1 MNKLNLS
8 ILMTMLVLPL
18 AVAAEPKGMTD
29 RLSTQ
34 MLLEKQ
40 KNKAVIQQ
48 YYQDI
53 DADRVLTR
61 LDQCPNSEVGVPVNI
76 YGCQLD
82 SDGDGIYDHHDAC
95 PDTPAGRRV
104 NFLGCQTDTDGDGV
118 LDFYDL
124 CPDTPLGTPVDETGC
139 PLPIPPEPVVEP
151 RSFVISHIVFDTGS
165 YAISDGQ
172 RPILDRDAAQLQQL
186 TEADLLL
193 VTGFTDD
200 VGSPESNVQLS
211 WNRAQSVKDYL
222 VRYFNLPAEQIYVLG
237 LGESLPIAGNDTA
250 QGRQLNRRIEFQVL
264 MDGEQPPEAAAL
276 SLPDEMRG
284 YQRFPSR
291 IFRMR

>member
-1 MNKLNLS
+1 MNKLNLP